1 MIVLFPD
8 PDDPTMAVV
17 LPFSNFNEKSSK
29 IFYSF
34 LEGYENETFL
44 NSISP

>member
-17 LPFSNFNEKSSK
+17 LPFSNFNEKLSK
-29 IFYSF
+29 
-34 LEGYENETFL
+34 TF
-44 NSISP
+44 